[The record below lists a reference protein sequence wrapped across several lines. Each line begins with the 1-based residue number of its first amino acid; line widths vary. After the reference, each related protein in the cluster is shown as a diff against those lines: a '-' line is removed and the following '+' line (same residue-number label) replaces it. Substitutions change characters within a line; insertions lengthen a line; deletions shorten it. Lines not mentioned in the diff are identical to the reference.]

1 MLDDPPSFASLG
13 KSLLG
18 RLSKLN
24 IKTWHDLLLHLPL
37 RYLDESRIT
46 AIRDLRVGETAQV
59 QGKITLV
66 EVVRSRRPSLM
77 VRILD
82 ESGELFLRFLHF
94 YPRQL
99 ALFQEGML
107 LRVLGEARLGARGL
121 EMVHPTSYKDASL
134 KPELASALTAIY
146 PTVAGLSQAELRR
159 LLRLAFRHA
168 QLTEILPPS
177 TYTFGNIRLPSLVTS
192 LRELHYPSPELSL
205 EKLADRTMPSWQRLA
220 FDELLAQQLLLRTHY
235 AQRKREVATAFAHS
249 QTLVPTLLR
258 GLPFTLT
265 RAQQKVVQEI
275 ANDLQCPHPMH
286 RLLQGD
292 VGSGKTIV
300 ACIAA
305 LQVIECRQQVAL
317 LAPTEILAE
326 QHYQKMQTWLAPL
339 AVKVVWLTSGQN
351 KRQRNQALLSIAD
364 GTAQLVIGTHA
375 IFQKAVH
382 FQALGLSIVDEQ
394 HRFGVAQRLALQQK
408 GESRP
413 HQLMMSATPI
423 PRTLAMS
430 YYADLEVSII
440 DELPRGRSPVITKLV
455 TESRRE
461 EVLQRVYA
469 ACLQGQQ
476 VYWVCPLIE
485 ESEALQLQTANDTY
499 ALLQKTFAEL
509 SVGLVHGKMK
519 ALDKQA
525 VMTAFCNGSIQILVA
540 TTVVEVGVDVANASL
555 MVIEHAERMGLSQ
568 LHQLRGRVGRGHHKS
583 TCILLYQSDL
593 SDNARKRLKIIYE
606 NNDGFV
612 IAQADLKLRG
622 PGEVLGVR
630 QSGVPIL
637 KIAEL
642 ERDAELLRIARE
654 KADELLRDHP
664 VETSKHLE
672 RWMPVAL
679 ELVKV

>member
-1 MLDDPPSFASLG
+1 
-13 KSLLG
+13 
-18 RLSKLN
+18 
-24 IKTWHDLLLHLPL
+24 
-37 RYLDESRIT
+37 ESRIT

-77 VRILD
+77 VRIVD

-134 KPELASALTAIY
+134 KPELASSLTAIY

-159 LLRLAFRHA
+159 LLRLAFQHA
-168 QLTEILPPS
+168 PLTETLPPS
-177 TYTFGNIRLPSLVTS
+177 TYTFEKTRLPSLVTS

-205 EKLADRTMPSWQRLA
+205 ERLADRTMPSWQRLA
-220 FDELLAQQLLLRTHY
+220 FEELLAQQLLLRTHY
-235 AQRKREVATAFAHS
+235 AQRKRELATAFAHS

-265 RAQQKVVQEI
+265 GAQQKVALEI

-305 LQVIECRQQVAL
+305 LQVIECQQQVAL

-326 QHYQKMQTWLAPL
+326 QHYQKMQTWLTPL

-351 KRQRNQALLSIAD
+351 KKQRNQSLLSIAD

-382 FQALGLSIVDEQ
+382 FQSLGLSIVDEQ

-455 TESRRE
+455 
-461 EVLQRVYA
+461 
-469 ACLQGQQ
+469 
-476 VYWVCPLIE
+476 
-485 ESEALQLQTANDTY
+485 
-499 ALLQKTFAEL
+499 
-509 SVGLVHGKMK
+509 
-519 ALDKQA
+519 
-525 VMTAFCNGSIQILVA
+525 
-540 TTVVEVGVDVANASL
+540 
-555 MVIEHAERMGLSQ
+555 
-568 LHQLRGRVGRGHHKS
+568 
-583 TCILLYQSDL
+583 
-593 SDNARKRLKIIYE
+593 
-606 NNDGFV
+606 
-612 IAQADLKLRG
+612 
-622 PGEVLGVR
+622 
-630 QSGVPIL
+630 
-637 KIAEL
+637 
-642 ERDAELLRIARE
+642 
-654 KADELLRDHP
+654 
-664 VETSKHLE
+664 
-672 RWMPVAL
+672 
-679 ELVKV
+679 